1 MFCEVSVKNTLNAFQ
16 KICFIAD
23 QKPSAQKTWKQFLKT
38 HTSFPLNDADVII
51 VLGGDGFML
60 RVLHTL
66 LKENHTTPVYG
77 INCGTVG
84 FLMNTFDTSLNLLN
98 RLQNSHAI
106 HLNPLC
112 MKATTQAGLTEKI
125 YAINEIA
132 LLRQTPQVAKISI
145 YVNELLQLDTLIGD
159 GVLLATPAGSTAY
172 NFSAGGPILPL
183 EANLL
188 ALTPINVFRPRRWHG
203 ALLSKSA
210 RVRFEIQ
217 EPLLRPV
224 SATADFYDIS
234 NVTSVEIQED
244 SLKTLTLL
252 FDPEHNLERRILDEQ
267 FMG

>member
-1 MFCEVSVKNTLNAFQ
+1 MSHSHHPFQ
-16 KICFIAD
+16 KICFFAD
-23 QKPSAQKTWKQFLKT
+23 KTPFAQEICSQFLKT
-38 HTSFPLNDADVII
+38 HLSSPLNEADVIV

-66 LKENHTTPVYG
+66 LKENRTTPVYG

-84 FLMNTFDTSLNLLN
+84 FLMNTFENPLLLEKRLETSH
-98 RLQNSHAI
+98 SI
-106 HLNPLC
+106 HLNPLY
-112 MKATTQAGLTEKI
+112 METTTHAGTSEKI

-145 YVNELLQLDTLIGD
+145 YVNDVLQLDTLIGD
-159 GVLLATPAGSTAY
+159 GVLLSTPAGSTAY

-203 ALLSKSA
+203 ALLPKTA
-210 RVRFEIQ
+210 HVRFEIQ
-217 EPLLRPV
+217 DPLSRPV
-224 SATADFYDIS
+224 SSTADFYNIP
-234 NVTSVEIQED
+234 NVKSVKIQED

-252 FDPEHNLERRILDEQ
+252 FDPEHNLERRILEEQ
-267 FMG
+267 FKG

>member
-1 MFCEVSVKNTLNAFQ
+1 MPNKTNAFQ

-23 QKPSAQKTWKQFLKT
+23 QTSSAQKAYKQFFKL
-38 HTSFPLNDADVII
+38 HTSFPINNADVIV

-66 LKENHTTPVYG
+66 LKENCTTPIYG

-84 FLMNTFDTSLNLLN
+84 FLMNMFENASSLLN
-98 RLQNSHAI
+98 RLQNSHPI

-112 MKATTQAGLTEKI
+112 METTTNASSSEKI

-132 LLRQTPQVAKISI
+132 LLRQTPQVSKISI
-145 YVNELLQLDTLIGD
+145 YVNNILQLDSLIGD
-159 GVLLATPAGSTAY
+159 GVLVATPAGSTAY

-203 ALLSKSA
+203 ALLPKSA
-210 RVRFEIQ
+210 HIRFEVQ
-217 EPLLRPV
+217 DPLSRPV
-224 SATADFYDIS
+224 TCTADFYEVA
-234 NVTSVEIQED
+234 NVKSVKIQED
-244 SLKTLTLL
+244 PLKTLTLL
-252 FDPEHNLERRILDEQ
+252 FDPEHNLERRILEEQ